1 MLLKMKFTVLTKGSH
16 TIVPLQNSVLTS
28 NYNSVFVKRVAVFW
42 EYFNIRERTTLMTV
56 KTADG
61 PVEVAVYPGYYTFN
75 DMKEKLEKSGVTLT
89 YHHQNART
97 WIETS
102 KHKITIKRKLLEM
115 LGLRRFGDQL
125 VLVKGASTSGESRVD
140 FNDGLKFVNIHC
152 NLTNKSYNFNH
163 LGKPSDVITSVTVP
177 TDRSLF
183 GSVVSYIDVE
193 SRTSIIKGT
202 CSELVFRMT
211 DQDGKPIDIGEVLIE
226 MYLE

>member
-1 MLLKMKFTVLTKGSH
+1 MLLKMKFTVFVKGSH

-56 KTADG
+56 KTDDG

-75 DMKEKLEKSGVTLT
+75 DMKEKLERSGVTLT

-102 KHKITIKRKLLEM
+102 KHKVTIKRKLLEM
-115 LGLRRFGDQL
+115 IGLRRFGDQL
-125 VLVKGASTSGESRVD
+125 D

-152 NLTNKSYNFNH
+152 NLASKSYNVNH

-193 SRTSIIKGT
+193 SRTSIVKGT
-202 CSELVFRMT
+202 CSELIFHVT
-211 DQDGKPIDIGEVLIE
+211 DQDGKSIDIGEVLIE

>member
-1 MLLKMKFTVLTKGSH
+1 MLLKMKFTVFVKGSH

-28 NYNSVFVKRVAVFW
+28 NYNSIFVKRVAVFW

-56 KTADG
+56 KTDDG

-75 DMKEKLEKSGVTLT
+75 DMKEKLGKSGVTLT

-97 WIETS
+97 WIETL
-102 KHKITIKRKLLEM
+102 KHKVTIKRKLLEM

-125 VLVKGASTSGESRVD
+125 VLVKGASTDGESRVD

-152 NLTNKSYNFNH
+152 NLANKSYKLQAT

-193 SRTSIIKGT
+193 SRTSIVKGT
-202 CSELVFRMT
+202 YSELVFHMT
-211 DQDGKPIDIGEVLIE
+211 D
-226 MYLE
+226 

>member
-1 MLLKMKFTVLTKGSH
+1 MKFTVLLRGSH
-16 TIVPLQNSVLTS
+16 TVVPLQDSVLTS
-28 NYNSVFVKRVAVFW
+28 NYNSVFVKSVSVFW
-42 EYFNIRERTTLMTV
+42 EYFNIKEQTTLMTV
-56 KTADG
+56 KTDDG
-61 PVEVAVYPGYYTFN
+61 LVNVDVAVGYYTLN
-75 DMKEKLEKSGVTLT
+75 DMKEKLGKSGVTLT
-89 YHHQNART
+89 YLRPNART

-102 KHKITIKRKLLEM
+102 KHKVTIKRKLLEM

-125 VLVKGASTSGESRVD
+125 VLVKGAGTSGESTVD

-152 NLTNKSYNFNH
+152 NLVNKSYNVSH

-193 SRTSIIKGT
+193 SRTSIVKGT
-202 CSELVFRMT
+202 CSELVFHMT
-211 DQDGKPIDIGEVLIE
+211 DQDGKSIDIGEVLIE

>member
-1 MLLKMKFTVLTKGSH
+1 MLLKMKFTVLIKGSH
-16 TIVPLQNSVLTS
+16 TVVPLQKSVLTS
-28 NYNSVFVKRVAVFW
+28 NYNSIFVKRVAVFS

-56 KTADG
+56 ETDDG
-61 PVEVAVYPGYYTFN
+61 LVEVAVYPGYYTFN
-75 DMKEKLEKSGVTLT
+75 DMKEKLERSGVTLT

-125 VLVKGASTSGESRVD
+125 VLVKGASTDGESRVD

-152 NLTNKSYNFNH
+152 NLVSKSYNVSH

-193 SRTSIIKGT
+193 SRTSIVKGNVLRT
-202 CSELVFRMT
+202 CIPHDRPRRKT
-211 DQDGKPIDIGEVLIE
+211 
-226 MYLE
+226 Y